1 VALTRTE
8 VVLRCG
14 FVLRKGCCAG
24 SGWITEEML
33 AAGYNEADVPCGLS
47 GGDHVRRRTVQC
59 GRPDAPPMAPDWDH
73 QRWTGHAFD
82 GIGRAFQVEE
92 QA

>member
-1 VALTRTE
+1 M
-8 VVLRCG
+8 LRCG

-24 SGWITEEML
+24 AGWITEEML
-33 AAGYNEADVPCGLS
+33 AAGYVEEEAADPLCGVTVGHS
-47 GGDHVRRRTVQC
+47 PAHVWCPTVQC

-73 QRWTGHAFD
+73 QRWAGHAFD